1 MSTTNDNKRQQL
13 ISKLREMFQMDQ
25 ADLDFGI
32 YRIMNAKRNEI
43 SQFLEQ
49 DLLPTLRTTLQ
60 EFQPAGLA
68 DKQKELAD
76 AVSNAKKLKI
86 DPDSL
91 EVVQQLKA
99 ELAEGGDLDRMEDQV
114 YSDLYTFFS
123 RYYQDGDFL
132 SLRRY
137 KEGVYAMPYEG
148 EEVKLHWANADQYF
162 IKSAENF
169 TRYAFKTTQGRVRFE
184 LTYVSTERDNNK
196 AIAGGER
203 RFILADAPL
212 FLDGDELVIYFEY
225 RPDAEKRKQKDLNA
239 LAIEALLSLPEGA
252 PLSQGISGWGTWK
265 SALAHL
271 AATEKNKTRTL
282 LEKHLTDYTARNSFD
297 YFIHKDLGRFMRREL
312 DFFVKNEVM
321 HLDDIEN
328 ESAPKVQGYLARI
341 KGMRRIA
348 YKLIDFLAQL
358 ENFQKRLWLKRK
370 FVLETNWL
378 ITLDRVPE
386 ALYPD
391 ICKAAEVYV
400 CGWDGLTRNQRE
412 EWIRLFAIDQPM
424 VQPAEGTEGE
434 LFKEATVQYSV
445 PLTPTF
451 LKAHPF
457 LTLDTA
463 FLDDELKYD
472 ILSRIDDLDQATQG
486 VLVHG
491 ENFQA
496 LNLLTERYREQIKTI
511 YIDPPYN
518 TGSDEFI
525 YKDAYQRSSWM
536 SLMHD
541 RLLAGKALQPPE
553 GTITVSIDDDE
564 LHRLATLLN
573 VTYGDHELAK
583 LVWDRNRKNDAK
595 FFSVGHEYMLVWAKD
610 KDHLVQQGI
619 KFREPKE
626 GLDDAK
632 KVFKKLKKVHG
643 ENWDAV
649 REGWKAWFDDIPV
662 SDPRRR
668 LMRFN
673 KVNSKGPYRDDR
685 DLSWPGGGGP
695 RYEVKHPETGL
706 PCKVPSRG
714 WIFPNVERFWE
725 EHEKGRISFGEDE
738 AKIPSGITYL
748 FEDEG
753 QVMPS
758 VFYSYAQLASQKFD
772 ALFGQRA
779 FDNPKP
785 WPDLMRVFRYL
796 DAGGGT
802 VLDYFAGSG
811 STGHAA
817 IDLRRDHQIDQRY
830 VLVEMGSHFDKV
842 LKPRIQKAGYA
853 SSWDDGRPTTRDG
866 VSQIVK
872 YVRLESYEDACDN
885 LALARREDQ
894 QVLLDSAP
902 SLRESYVLNYML
914 EVESRASLLNMDRFI
929 DPFNVEIS
937 ITRNDE
943 SRRVKLDLVE
953 TFNYL
958 LGLRVKSVRRIKGV
972 LEVTGASPAGDQVLV
987 LWRNTAKV
995 DSQALNDWFEKQAYN
1010 SRDTEFDVIYVNG
1023 DNNIEN
1029 LRRADETW
1037 KVRLIEEDFH
1047 TRMFASEGA

>member
-1 MSTTNDNKRQQL
+1 MSTPNDNKRQQL

-32 YRIMNAKRNEI
+32 YRIMNAKRDEI

-76 AVSNAKKLKI
+76 AIANAKKLKI

-91 EVVQQLKA
+91 DVVQQLKA
-99 ELAEGGDLDRMEDQV
+99 ELAEGGDLDRTEDKV
-114 YSDLYTFFS
+114 FSDLYTFFS
-123 RYYQDGDFL
+123 RYYSDGDFL

-169 TRYAFKTTQGRVRFE
+169 TRYAFKSNQGRVRLE

-196 AIAGGER
+196 SSDGGER

-212 FLDGDELVIYFEY
+212 ALDGDELVVYFEY

-239 LAIEALLSLPEGA
+239 QAVQALLSLPEGA
-252 PLSQGISGWGTWK
+252 PLSLGVTGWSVWK
-265 SALAHL
+265 AALARL

-321 HLDDIEN
+321 HLDDIES
-328 ESAPKVQGYLARI
+328 ESAPKVQSYLAQV

-348 YKLIDFLAQL
+348 HKLIDFLAQL
-358 ENFQKRLWLKRK
+358 ENFQKRLWLKKK
-370 FVLETNWL
+370 FVLEANWL
-378 ITLDRVPE
+378 ITLDRIPE
-386 ALYPD
+386 TLYP
-391 ICKAAEVYV
+391 ILCKSAEVPAR
-400 CGWDGLTRNQRE
+400 GWDGVTRNQRD
-412 EWIRLFAIDQPM
+412 EWIRLFAIDQPLA
-424 VQPAEGTEGE
+424 QSAEGGLFTE
-434 LFKEATVQYSV
+434 AVAPYSV
-445 PLTPTF
+445 PLTPEF
-451 LKAHPF
+451 LKTHPY
-457 LTLDTA
+457 LTIDTA
-463 FLDDELKYD
+463 FLADELKYD
-472 ILSRIDDLDQATQG
+472 ILSRIDDLEEATQG

-496 LNLLTERYREQIKTI
+496 LNLLNERYRGQIKTI

-525 YKDAYQRSSWM
+525 YKDAYQRSSWL

-564 LHRLATLLN
+564 MHRLATLLN
-573 VTYGDHELAK
+573 VTYGDNELAK

-626 GLDDAK
+626 GLDEAK
-632 KVFKKLKKVHG
+632 KVFQKLKKTHG
-643 ENWDAV
+643 KDWNAV
-649 REGWKAWFDDIPV
+649 REGWKSWFDDIPV
-662 SDPRRR
+662 ADPRRR
-668 LMRFN
+668 LMRYN
-673 KVNSKGPYRDDR
+673 RVDDRGPYRDDR
-685 DLSWPGGGGP
+685 DISWPGGGGP
-695 RYEVKHPETGL
+695 RYEVLHPDTKR
-706 PCKVPSRG
+706 PCKIPRSG
-714 WIFPNVERFWE
+714 WRYPTPERFWE
-725 EHEKGRISFGEDE
+725 EYDAGRIAFGVDE
-738 AKIPSGITYL
+738 TTVPSGITRL
-748 FEDEG
+748 FEDQDT

-758 VFYSYAQLASQKFD
+758 VFYSYAQTASQRFD
-772 ALFGQRA
+772 ALFGRRA

-785 WPDLMRVFRYL
+785 WPDLMRVFRYF
-796 DAGGGT
+796 DGAGGT

-817 IDLRRDHQIDQRY
+817 IDLRRDHQIDQRF
-830 VLVEMGSHFDKV
+830 VLVEMGAHFDNV

-853 SSWDDGRPTTRDG
+853 ASWEDGRPTSRDG
-866 VSQIVK
+866 VSQIIK

-885 LALARREDQ
+885 LALSRGQEQ
-894 QVLLDSAP
+894 QALLESAP
-902 SLRESYVLNYML
+902 SLREGYLLNYML
-914 EVESRASLLNMDRFI
+914 EVESRDSLLNLDRFT

-943 SRRVKLDLVE
+943 SRHVKLDLVE

-958 LGLRVKSVRRIKGV
+958 LGLRVKSLRRTKGV
-972 LEVTGASPAGDQVLV
+972 LEVTGVSPTGDQVLV
-987 LWRNTAKV
+987 LWRNTNEV
-995 DSQALNDWFEKQAYN
+995 DSQTLNDWFEKQAYN
-1010 SRDTEFDVIYVNG
+1010 SRDTEFDLIYVNG

-1029 LRRADETW
+1029 LRRADEIW
-1037 KVRLIEEDFH
+1037 KVQLIEERFISL
-1047 TRMFASEGA
+1047 MFANQD

>member
-1 MSTTNDNKRQQL
+1 MSTPNDNKRQQL
-13 ISKLREMFQMDQ
+13 ISKLKEMFQMDQ

-32 YRIMNAKRNEI
+32 YRIMNAKRDEI

-76 AVSNAKKLKI
+76 AIANAKKLKI

-99 ELAEGGDLDRMEDQV
+99 ELAEGGDLDRTEDKV
-114 YSDLYTFFS
+114 FSDLYTFFS
-123 RYYQDGDFL
+123 RYYSDGDFL

-169 TRYAFKTTQGRVRFE
+169 TRYAFKSNQGRVRLE

-196 AIAGGER
+196 SGDGGER

-212 FLDGDELVIYFEY
+212 ALDGDELVIYFEY
-225 RPDAEKRKQKDLNA
+225 RPDPEKRKQKDLNA
-239 LAIEALLSLPEGA
+239 QAVQALLSLPEGA
-252 PLSQGISGWGTWK
+252 PLSLGVTDWSVWK
-265 SALAHL
+265 AALARL
-271 AATEKNKTRTL
+271 AATEKNKARTL
-282 LEKHLTDYTARNSFD
+282 LEKHLTDYTARNNFD

-321 HLDDIEN
+321 HLDDIES
-328 ESAPKVQGYLARI
+328 ESAPKVQSYLAQV

-348 YKLIDFLAQL
+348 HKLIDFLAQL
-358 ENFQKRLWLKRK
+358 ENFQKRLWLKKK
-370 FVLETNWL
+370 FVLEANWL
-378 ITLDRVPE
+378 ITLDRIPE
-386 ALYPD
+386 TLYPAL
-391 ICKAAEVYV
+391 CKAAEVSIR
-400 CGWDGLTRNQRE
+400 GWDGMSRNQRE

-424 VQPAEGTEGE
+424 APAAEGGLFTEPV
-434 LFKEATVQYSV
+434 APYTV
-445 PLTPTF
+445 PLTPEF
-451 LKAHPF
+451 LKTHPF
-457 LTLDTA
+457 LPIDTA
-463 FLDDELKYD
+463 FLSDELQYD
-472 ILSRIDDLDQATQG
+472 ILSRIGDLEEATQG

-496 LNLLTERYREQIKTI
+496 LNLLSERYRGQIKTV

-525 YKDAYQRSSWM
+525 YKDAYQRSSWL

-564 LHRLATLLN
+564 MHRLSTLLN
-573 VTYGDHELAK
+573 ITYGDNELAK

-610 KDHLVQQGI
+610 KDHLVQQGV

-632 KVFKKLKKVHG
+632 KTIGRLKKSHG
-643 ENWDAV
+643 EDWDAV
-649 REGWKAWFDDIPV
+649 RAGWMAWFDDIAV

-668 LMRFN
+668 LMRFS
-673 KVNSKGPYRDDR
+673 KVNKKGPYRDDR

-695 RYEVKHPETGL
+695 RYEVLHPETGR
-706 PCKVPSRG
+706 PCKIPSRG
-714 WIFPNVERFWE
+714 WIFPTVERFWE
-725 EHEKGRISFGEDE
+725 EYEKGRISFGNDE
-738 AKIPSGITYL
+738 TRIPSGITYL
-748 FEDEG
+748 LDDEG

-758 VFYSYAQLASQKFD
+758 VFYSYAQTASQRFD

-796 DAGGGT
+796 DASGGT

-817 IDLRRDHQIDQRY
+817 IDLRRNYQIDQRF
-830 VLVEMGSHFDKV
+830 VLVEMGAHFDNV

-853 SSWDDGRPTTRDG
+853 ASWEDGRPTSRDG
-866 VSQIVK
+866 VSQIIK

-885 LALARREDQ
+885 LALSRGQEQ
-894 QVLLDSAP
+894 QALLEGAP
-902 SLRESYVLNYML
+902 SLREGYVLNYML
-914 EVESRASLLNMDRFI
+914 EVESRGSLLNLDRFT

-943 SRRVKLDLVE
+943 SRHVKLDLVE

-958 LGLRVKSVRRIKGV
+958 LGLRVKSLRRTKGV
-972 LEVTGASPAGDQVLV
+972 LEVTGVSPTGDQVLV
-987 LWRNTAKV
+987 LWRNTNEV
-995 DSQALNDWFEKQAYN
+995 DSQTLNDWFEKQAYN
-1010 SRDTEFDVIYVNG
+1010 SRDTEFDLIYVNG

-1029 LRRADETW
+1029 LRRQDETW
-1037 KVRLIEEDFH
+1037 KVRLTEETFH
-1047 TRMFASEGA
+1047 TLMFSSESL